1 MRKVKL
7 TRQQLMENILARI
20 DKRPKPYSRRRKG
33 AYFTRRELIAIIAL
47 LDTADRVVKYS

>member
-47 LDTADRVVKYS
+47 LDTADRVVKSS